1 MNKYLK
7 SFVAV
12 AALVMSGYAG
22 FAVGQGSHLDTS
34 IASLKTAIS
43 EAIQCGGGGKDGAG
57 CKGARGEAI
66 VLMRQA
72 MAKLQAAKAGQ

>member
-1 MNKYLK
+1 MKKYMK
-7 SFVAV
+7 GFFVAS
-12 AALVMSGYAG
+12 ALVLSSYAG

-43 EAIQCGGGGKDGAG
+43 EAIQCGGGGKDGSN